1 LHARTR
7 TLLRPRGVYLVCDH
21 FYGEGGMSNDRLYMT
36 VDEQRLS
43 LLEAGFTDV
52 AQVLLK
58 SGLVLHRTVRS

>member
-1 LHARTR
+1 M
-7 TLLRPRGVYLVCDH
+7 CDH

-58 SGLVLHRTVRS
+58 SGLVLHRAVRS